1 MAGTSTANLT
11 PVLHLVTCGSV
22 DDGKSTL
29 IGRLLAET
37 DSVPIDTLEYAR
49 RTRRG
54 GSTIAVGEID
64 YSLLT
69 DGLEAE
75 REQGITI
82 DVAYRHM
89 NLPNG
94 RRVLVA
100 DSPGHE
106 QYTRNMAVAASNGD
120 VAVLMVDAA
129 RGVRA
134 QTHRHLTICALMGV
148 KTVIVAVNK
157 MDLVGYEHATFEE
170 IVGIVRTTAARL
182 DVPQVIAIP
191 VSAFVGDNITAPSTQ
206 MPWYQGPTLLQAL
219 ETWEPVELLGEQPF
233 RFPVQFI
240 VRAEGNFRGYAGTVV
255 SGRVSRGDSVVIA
268 DSGRSAIIDRIVTY
282 DLHVDGHIADLESA
296 ETGQAVT
303 ITLDHEVDVTRG
315 DVIAGGAGEALQ
327 PADRF
332 AVDMVWLGEEPLAHG
347 RSYLLVSGSRSVPAT
362 VTNVRHRLDVVEGH
376 EHAARILEMND
387 IGRVE
392 VATDK
397 PVPMD
402 AYNAVRDTGGFLL
415 VDRVTADTVAA
426 GMVRHAMRRST
437 NVVRHD
443 YAVDVEAR
451 RLLMGHDAKVVWLT
465 GLSGAGK
472 STIADAA
479 VRKLHALG
487 VHTYVLDG
495 DNVRHGL
502 NKDLGF
508 TPEDRAE
515 NVRRVAEVSK
525 LMCEAGIVVFVALV
539 SPFAGDRRAA
549 RELFAPGAVPR
560 GLRRHP
566 ARRRRRPR
574 HEGPVRQGRR
584 RQPPEPHRRRAGV
597 RGAGVARAGAA
608 RHRRPRC
615 VGRCPRPR
623 RAGRVDVSG
632 PNTTFDPKRV
642 ASLDADGRRGHGG
655 RRARGD
661 RGRDRPGRAQGG
673 APRAC
678 G

>member
-1 MAGTSTANLT
+1 MAGTSTTLNLT

-37 DSVPIDTLEYAR
+37 DSVPIDTLEYAK

-64 YSLLT
+64 FSLLT

-120 VAVLMVDAA
+120 VAILMVDAA

-182 DVPQVIAIP
+182 DVPEVIAIP

-206 MPWYQGPTLLQAL
+206 MPWYQGPTLLRAL
-219 ETWEPVELLGEQPF
+219 ETWEPVQVLGEQPF

-255 SGRVSRGDSVVIA
+255 SGRVSKGDSVVIA
-268 DSGRSAIIDRIVTY
+268 DSGRSAVIDRIVTY
-282 DLHVDGHIADLESA
+282 DLHVEGHVADLESA

-315 DVIAGGAGEALQ
+315 DVIAGGAGEPLQ

-402 AYNAVRDTGGFLL
+402 AYATVRDTGGFLL

-443 YAVDVEAR
+443 YAVDDEAR

-549 RELFAPGAVPR
+549 RELFEPGKFLEVYVDTPLDVVAGR
-560 GLRRHP
+560 DTKGLY
-566 ARRRRRPR
+566 AK
-574 HEGPVRQGRR
+574 
-584 RQPPEPHRRRAGV
+584 A
-597 RGAGVARAGAA
+597 AAGAL
-608 RHRRPRC
+608 PNLTG
-615 VGRCPRPR
+615 VGQDYEAPESPDLVLH
-623 RAGRVDVSG
+623 GTGD
-632 PNTTFDPKRV
+632 
-642 ASLDADGRRGHGG
+642 LDASVDALVRSVLGE
-655 RRARGD
+655 
-661 RGRDRPGRAQGG
+661 
-673 APRAC
+673 
-678 G
+678 

>member
-1 MAGTSTANLT
+1 MAANIT

-29 IGRLLAET
+29 IGRLLADT
-37 DSVPIDTLEYAR
+37 GSVPIDTLEYAR

-54 GSTIAVGEID
+54 GSTIPVGEID

-120 VAVLMVDAA
+120 VAILMVDAA

-157 MDLVGYEHATFEE
+157 MDLVGYEHATYEE
-170 IVGIVRTTAARL
+170 IVGNVRTAAARL
-182 DVPQVIAIP
+182 EVPQVIPIP
-191 VSAFVGDNITAPSTQ
+191 VSAFVGDNITEPTTR
-206 MPWYQGPTLLQAL
+206 MPWYTGPTLLSAL
-219 ETWEPVELLGEQPF
+219 EEWEPLAPSTDAPEPF
-233 RFPVQFI
+233 RFPVQF
-240 VRAEGNFRGYAGTVV
+240 VARAEGNFRGYAGTVV
-255 SGRVSRGDSVVIA
+255 SGEIRRGDPVVIA
-268 DSGRSAIIDRIVTY
+268 DSGRQAVVDRIVTY
-282 DLHVDGHIADLESA
+282 DLHVDGHIKELDHVVA
-296 ETGQAVT
+296 GQAVT
-303 ITLDHEVDVTRG
+303 ITLDREVDVTRG
-315 DVIAGGAGEALQ
+315 DVIAGTTGESMQ

-332 AVDMVWLGEEPLAHG
+332 AVDMVWIGEEPLAHG

-362 VTNVRHRLDVVEGH
+362 VTNVRYKMDVVSGH
-376 EHAARILEMND
+376 HDAARILEMND

-397 PVPMD
+397 LVPLD
-402 AYNAVRDTGGFLL
+402 PYTLCRDTGGFLL

-426 GMVRHAMRRST
+426 GMVVHQMRRST

-443 YAVDVEAR
+443 YEVDEQAR
-451 RLLMGHDAKVVWLT
+451 RLLMGHDPKVVWLT

-479 VRKLHALG
+479 VRKLHAMG

-525 LMCEAGIVVFVALV
+525 LMADAGLVVFVALV
-539 SPFAGDRRAA
+539 SPFKADRQAA
-549 RELFAPGAVPR
+549 RDLFEPGEFIEVYVDTPLDVVSQRDTKGLYAKAAAGNLPNLTGVGQGYEAPDAPELVLSGTGDLEASVDALIQVII
-560 GLRRHP
+560 
-566 ARRRRRPR
+566 
-574 HEGPVRQGRR
+574 
-584 RQPPEPHRRRAGV
+584 PE
-597 RGAGVARAGAA
+597 
-608 RHRRPRC
+608 
-615 VGRCPRPR
+615 
-623 RAGRVDVSG
+623 
-632 PNTTFDPKRV
+632 
-642 ASLDADGRRGHGG
+642 
-655 RRARGD
+655 
-661 RGRDRPGRAQGG
+661 
-673 APRAC
+673 
-678 G
+678 

>member
-1 MAGTSTANLT
+1 VATTQT

-29 IGRLLAET
+29 IGRLLADT
-37 DSVPIDTLEYAR
+37 NSVPIDTLEYAR

-54 GSTIAVGEID
+54 GSTIPVGEID

-94 RRVLVA
+94 RRVLIA

-157 MDLVGYEHATFEE
+157 MDLVAYEHATFEE
-170 IVGIVRTTAARL
+170 IVGAVRVTAARL
-182 DVPQVIAIP
+182 EVPEVIAVP
-191 VSAFVGDNITAPSTQ
+191 VSAVTGENVIAPSTK
-206 MPWYQGPTLLQAL
+206 MPWYQGATLLSTL
-219 ETWEPVELLGEQPF
+219 EQWEPLDSRDGAIVEEAPL
-233 RFPVQFI
+233 RFPVQFV

-255 SGRVSRGDSVVIA
+255 SGRVATGDKVLIA
-268 DSGRSAIIDRIVTY
+268 DSGRTAVVDRIVTY
-282 DLHVDGHIADLESA
+282 DLHVDGHIADLPSA
-296 ETGQAVT
+296 ESGQAVT

-315 DVIAGGAGEALQ
+315 DVIAAVGGEQLQ

-332 AVDMVWLGEEPLAHG
+332 AVDLVWLGEEPLAHG

-362 VTNVRHRLDVVEGH
+362 VTNVRYRQDVVSGH
-376 EHAARILEMND
+376 QEAARLLGMND

-397 PVPMD
+397 PVPLD
-402 AYNAVRDTGGFLL
+402 PYDLCRDTGGFLL

-443 YAVDVEAR
+443 YVVDEDAR
-451 RLLMGHDAKVVWLT
+451 RLLMGHDAKVIWLT

-472 STIADAA
+472 STIADAT
-479 VRKLHALG
+479 VRALHALG

-515 NVRRVAEVSK
+515 NVRRVAEVAR
-525 LMCEAGIVVFVALV
+525 LMSDAGLVVFVALV
-539 SPFAGDRRAA
+539 SPFVSDRRAA
-549 RELFAPGAVPR
+549 RELFPQGQFVEVYVDTPLDVVSERDTKGLYAKAAAGTLPNLTGVGQEYEAPEHAELVLR
-560 GLRRHP
+560 GTGDLDESV
-566 ARRRRRPR
+566 AIL
-574 HEGPVRQGRR
+574 VRTILG
-584 RQPPEPHRRRAGV
+584 E
-597 RGAGVARAGAA
+597 
-608 RHRRPRC
+608 
-615 VGRCPRPR
+615 
-623 RAGRVDVSG
+623 
-632 PNTTFDPKRV
+632 
-642 ASLDADGRRGHGG
+642 
-655 RRARGD
+655 
-661 RGRDRPGRAQGG
+661 
-673 APRAC
+673 
-678 G
+678 

>member
-1 MAGTSTANLT
+1 MASNSSLT

-29 IGRLLAET
+29 IGRLLSET
-37 DSVPIDTLEYAR
+37 NSVPIDTLEYAK

-54 GSTIAVGEID
+54 GSTIPVGEID

-120 VAVLMVDAA
+120 VSILMVDAA
-129 RGVRA
+129 RGVRP
-134 QTHRHLTICALMGV
+134 QTHRHLTISALMGV

-170 IVGIVRTTAARL
+170 IVGTVRVTAARL
-182 DVPQVIAIP
+182 NVPEVIAVP
-191 VSAFVGDNITAPSTQ
+191 VSAFVGDNITEPSTN
-206 MPWYQGPTLLQAL
+206 MPWYTGPTLLKAL
-219 ETWEPVELLGEQPF
+219 EDWEPIESGQDEPF

-255 SGRVSRGDSVVIA
+255 SGQVAPGDDVIIA
-268 DSGRSAIIDRIVTY
+268 DSGRTAKVDQIVTY
-282 DLHVDGHIADLESA
+282 DLHVDGHIAELDVA
-296 ETGQAVT
+296 EEGAAVT

-315 DVIAGGAGEALQ
+315 DVISAGAGELLQ
-327 PADRF
+327 PSDRF
-332 AVDMVWLGEEPLAHG
+332 AADMVWLGEEPLAHG

-362 VTNVRHRLDVVEGH
+362 VTNVRHRLDVVTGH
-376 EHAARILEMND
+376 EHAARLLSMND

-397 PVPMD
+397 PIPMD
-402 AYNAVRDTGGFLL
+402 PYSLCRDTGGFLL

-426 GMVRHAMRRST
+426 GMVRHSMRRST

-443 YAVDVEAR
+443 YVVDEDAR

-525 LMCEAGIVVFVALV
+525 LMVDAGLVVFVALV
-539 SPFAGDRRAA
+539 SPFIGDRRAA
-549 RELFAPGAVPR
+549 REIFGPDQFIEVYVDTPLDVVSERDTKGLYAKAAAGNLPNLTGVGQEYEAPEAPELILHGVGDLEASVDE
-560 GLRRHP
+560 L
-566 ARRRRRPR
+566 
-574 HEGPVRQGRR
+574 VRVVLG
-584 RQPPEPHRRRAGV
+584 E
-597 RGAGVARAGAA
+597 
-608 RHRRPRC
+608 
-615 VGRCPRPR
+615 
-623 RAGRVDVSG
+623 
-632 PNTTFDPKRV
+632 
-642 ASLDADGRRGHGG
+642 
-655 RRARGD
+655 
-661 RGRDRPGRAQGG
+661 
-673 APRAC
+673 
-678 G
+678 

>member
-1 MAGTSTANLT
+1 MASNSSLT

-29 IGRLLAET
+29 IGRLLSET
-37 DSVPIDTLEYAR
+37 NSVPIDTLEYAK

-54 GSTIAVGEID
+54 GSTIPVGEID

-120 VAVLMVDAA
+120 VSILMVDAA
-129 RGVRA
+129 RGVRP
-134 QTHRHLTICALMGV
+134 QTHRHLTISALMGV

-170 IVGIVRTTAARL
+170 IVGTVRVTAARL
-182 DVPQVIAIP
+182 NVPEVIAVP
-191 VSAFVGDNITAPSTQ
+191 VSAFVGDNITEPSAN
-206 MPWYQGPTLLQAL
+206 MPWYTGPTLLKVL
-219 ETWEPVELLGEQPF
+219 EDWEPIESGQDEPF

-255 SGRVSRGDSVVIA
+255 SGQVSPGDDVIIA
-268 DSGRSAIIDRIVTY
+268 DSGRTAKVDRIVTY
-282 DLHVDGHIADLESA
+282 DLHVDGHIAELDVA
-296 ETGQAVT
+296 EEGAAVT

-315 DVIAGGAGEALQ
+315 DVISAGAGELLQ
-327 PADRF
+327 PSDRF
-332 AVDMVWLGEEPLAHG
+332 AADMVWLGEEPLAHG

-362 VTNVRHRLDVVEGH
+362 VTNVRHRLDVVTGH
-376 EHAARILEMND
+376 EHAARLLSMND

-397 PVPMD
+397 PIPMD
-402 AYNAVRDTGGFLL
+402 PYSLCRDTGGFLL

-437 NVVRHD
+437 NLVRHD
-443 YAVDVEAR
+443 YVVDEDAR
-451 RLLMGHDAKVVWLT
+451 RLLMGHDSKVVWLT

-472 STIADAA
+472 STIADAV

-508 TPEDRAE
+508 TAEDRAE

-525 LMCEAGIVVFVALV
+525 LMVDAGLVVFVALV
-539 SPFAGDRRAA
+539 SPFIGDRRAA
-549 RELFAPGAVPR
+549 REIFGPDQFIEVYVDTPLDVVSERDTKGLYAKAAAGNLPNLTGVGQEYEAPEAPELILHGVGDLEASVDE
-560 GLRRHP
+560 L
-566 ARRRRRPR
+566 
-574 HEGPVRQGRR
+574 VRVVLG
-584 RQPPEPHRRRAGV
+584 E
-597 RGAGVARAGAA
+597 
-608 RHRRPRC
+608 
-615 VGRCPRPR
+615 
-623 RAGRVDVSG
+623 
-632 PNTTFDPKRV
+632 
-642 ASLDADGRRGHGG
+642 
-655 RRARGD
+655 
-661 RGRDRPGRAQGG
+661 
-673 APRAC
+673 
-678 G
+678 

>member
-1 MAGTSTANLT
+1 MAGTLT

-37 DSVPIDTLEYAR
+37 NSVPLDTLEYAR

-54 GSTIAVGEID
+54 GSTIPVGDID

-120 VAVLMVDAA
+120 VAILMVDAA

-148 KTVIVAVNK
+148 KTVLVAVNK
-157 MDLVGYEHATFEE
+157 MDLVDYDRATFDDVVE
-170 IVGIVRTTAARL
+170 IVQATAARL
-182 DVPQVIAIP
+182 EVPEVIAIP
-191 VSAFVGDNITAPSTQ
+191 VSAVSGANITIATDS
-206 MPWYQGPTLLQAL
+206 MPWYSGPTLLQAL
-219 ETWEPVELLGEQPF
+219 ETWEPISERDGAAAVNAPF

-255 SGRVSRGDSVVIA
+255 SGSVARGDRIQVA
-268 DSGRSAIIDRIVTY
+268 DSGRTAAVDRIVTY
-282 DLHVDGHIADLESA
+282 DLHVDGHIAELDRA

-303 ITLDHEVDVTRG
+303 LTLDTEVDVTRG
-315 DVIAGGAGEALQ
+315 DVISSADGVLLE

-347 RSYLLVSGSRSVPAT
+347 RSYMLVSGSRSVPAT

-376 EHAARILEMND
+376 EHAARLLEMND

-402 AYNAVRDTGGFLL
+402 PYALVRDTGGFLL

-426 GMVRHAMRRST
+426 GMVRHVMRRST

-443 YAVDVEAR
+443 YSVDVDAR
-451 RLLMGHDAKVVWLT
+451 RVLMGHDAKVIWLT

-487 VHTYVLDG
+487 VHTFVLDG

-525 LMCEAGIVVFVALV
+525 LMCEAGVVVFVALV
-539 SPFAGDRRAA
+539 SPFVSDRRAA
-549 RELFAPGAVPR
+549 RDLFQPGQFIEVYVDTPLDIVSERDTKGLYAKAAAGTLPNLTGVGQDYEVPEHAELVLR
-560 GLRRHP
+560 GT
-566 ARRRRRPR
+566 
-574 HEGPVRQGRR
+574 G
-584 RQPPEPHRRRAGV
+584 
-597 RGAGVARAGAA
+597 
-608 RHRRPRC
+608 
-615 VGRCPRPR
+615 
-623 RAGRVDVSG
+623 D
-632 PNTTFDPKRV
+632 
-642 ASLDADGRRGHGG
+642 LDASVDSLVRLVLGE
-655 RRARGD
+655 
-661 RGRDRPGRAQGG
+661 
-673 APRAC
+673 
-678 G
+678 